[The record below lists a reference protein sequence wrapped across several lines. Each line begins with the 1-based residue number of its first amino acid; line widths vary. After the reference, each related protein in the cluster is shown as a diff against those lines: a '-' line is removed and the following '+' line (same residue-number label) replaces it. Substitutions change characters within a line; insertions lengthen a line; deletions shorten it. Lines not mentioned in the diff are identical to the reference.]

1 MLRSTNH
8 IALRTAFIYL
18 IGAELWIIWSDLLI
32 WRDPQSG
39 HQYIFNTEVLK
50 GTLFVL
56 VTSVALY
63 LVLRYQFRLRQQ
75 AERQMQF
82 QANILQHVSDAIFVV
97 DFERRIQTWNP
108 GAERIY
114 GWRADEVIGK
124 PLREMLKPLYPEST
138 LEEITAVFAEKQTWI
153 GELIQHRKDGTP
165 LYIVANASYLRDEA
179 GKPIGIVTVN
189 RDVTDQKLLAK
200 EVQEKEKLSNALENE
215 RRVQEIR
222 TRFMRMISHEF
233 RTPLTI
239 INTSYDMLKTYY
251 DRMTPEQRNQ
261 RLDNIAEQVT
271 HLRDLMGEVSLLLS
285 TDPLLPNFAPTEFDF
300 VPYCEDQI
308 TEIRRACETHT
319 LNLLLNCDS
328 ASLHADSKLLRHV
341 LNNLLYNAI
350 KYSPDGS
357 PVTVTV
363 DVEEEHTLVLRVKDV
378 GIGIPDVDCA
388 HIFEPFYR
396 ATNVDETPGSGLG
409 LAIVKQIV
417 DLHQGSIDVES
428 HLGQGST
435 FTVKLPLSQAA

>member
-1 MLRSTNH
+1 MSTPTYNC
-8 IALRTAFIYL
+8 IALRTALIYL
-18 IGAELWIIWSDLLI
+18 VGAELWILLSDWLV
-32 WRDPQSG
+32 WRNTG
-39 HQYIFNTEVLK
+39 VEHQYIVNAEVLK

-56 VTSVALY
+56 VTSIALY
-63 LVLRYQFRLRQQ
+63 MVLRYQLRLRLKTETQ
-75 AERQMQF
+75 AQY

-97 DFERRIQTWNP
+97 DFERRIQSWNP

-124 PLREMLKPLYPEST
+124 PIRDMLKPVYPEAT
-138 LEEITAVFAEKQTWI
+138 LEEISAIFEAQQTWI
-153 GELIQHRKDGTP
+153 GELIQHHKDGRP
-165 LYIVANASYLRDEA
+165 LHIVANASYLRDET
-179 GKPIGIVTVN
+179 GKPIGMVTVN
-189 RDVTDQKLLAK
+189 RDVSDQKRLEK
-200 EVQEKEKLSNALENE
+200 EILEKEKLAVALETE

-239 INTSYDMLKTYY
+239 INTSYDMLKTYH
-251 DRMTPEQRNQ
+251 DRMTPEQRHQ

-285 TDPLLPNFAPTEFDF
+285 TDPTMPNFIPTELDF

-308 TEIRRACETHT
+308 TEIRRVFETHT
-319 LNLLLNCDS
+319 LNFVLNCQS
-328 ASLHADSKLLRHV
+328 AQLKADSKLLRHV
-341 LNNLLYNAI
+341 LNNLIYNAM

-357 PVTVTV
+357 TITVTMDIV
-363 DVEEEHTLVLRVKDV
+363 GQTAVLKVIDQ
-378 GIGIPDVDCA
+378 GIGIPEADCA

-396 ATNVDETPGSGLG
+396 ASNVNDTPGSGLG

-417 DLHQGSIDVES
+417 DLHQGKIEVQSQV
-428 HLGQGST
+428 GAGTT
-435 FTVKLPLSQAA
+435 FTVTLPLSAA